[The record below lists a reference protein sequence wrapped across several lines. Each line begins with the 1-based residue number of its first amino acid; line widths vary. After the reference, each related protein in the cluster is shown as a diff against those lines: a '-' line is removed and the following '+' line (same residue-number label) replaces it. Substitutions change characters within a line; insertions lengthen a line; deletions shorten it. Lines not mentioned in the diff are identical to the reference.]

1 MTQEE
6 LQKLIAQQYGNV
18 ITAGSA
24 LTANAA
30 PIPTA
35 NVAGIDP

>member
-30 PIPTA
+30 SYS
-35 NVAGIDP
+35 NCKCSRY